1 MHRRKLLQG
10 AVAAPLVSMLT
21 SSQSRAQAQVQAWPS
36 RNVTMI
42 VPFPPGGQ
50 ADLAARPVAAALEK
64 ILGRAV
70 VIENRQGAG
79 GAVGNAAAARA
90 EPDGHTLLMTLSS
103 VVILPEAD
111 RLFERRPSYELD
123 QLVPIVRV
131 LADPAVLPVLN
142 TSPYRTLQDLI
153 ADAKK
158 RPGQITFSSSG
169 NYGAAHVPFE
179 MFQQSAGIKLQHVP
193 YRGGGP
199 ALAAFLGGQV
209 DITGQAP
216 GPVKPYVDE
225 GRVRLLAS
233 WGGKRTPELA
243 DVPTFIELGFPGV
256 EYYIWAGLFVPKGTP
271 APIIARLRDVM
282 RDVMQNPQ
290 VTSVFEKAG
299 SPPAYLDQPD
309 FVRFIE
315 ADAARLIP
323 AVKKIGRLE

>member
-1 MHRRKLLQG
+1 MHRRKFLQG
-10 AVAAPLVSMLT
+10 AVAAPLVAMLT
-21 SSQSRAQAQVQAWPS
+21 SSRSRAQAQVQGWPS

-271 APIIARLRDVM
+271 APVIARLRDVM

>member
-1 MHRRKLLQG
+1 
-10 AVAAPLVSMLT
+10 
-21 SSQSRAQAQVQAWPS
+21 
-36 RNVTMI
+36 
-42 VPFPPGGQ
+42 
-50 ADLAARPVAAALEK
+50 
-64 ILGRAV
+64 
-70 VIENRQGAG
+70 
-79 GAVGNAAAARA
+79 
-90 EPDGHTLLMTLSS
+90 
-103 VVILPEAD
+103 
-111 RLFERRPSYELD
+111 LFDRRPSYELD

-131 LADPAVLPVLN
+131 LADPGVLPVLT
-142 TSPYRTLQDLI
+142 TSPYKMLQDLI

-199 ALAAFLGGQV
+199 ALAAFIGGQV
-209 DITGQAP
+209 DITAQAP

-233 WGGKRTPELA
+233 WGGKRTAELA
-243 DVPTFIELGFPGV
+243 DVPTFIELGFPRGRILHLGRPVRPQGHISADHCAAARCHAGRHAKSAGDIGV
-256 EYYIWAGLFVPKGTP
+256 RE
-271 APIIARLRDVM
+271 
-282 RDVMQNPQ
+282 
-290 VTSVFEKAG
+290 AG

>member
-1 MHRRKLLQG
+1 MHRRKFLQA
-10 AVAAPLVSMLT
+10 AVAAPFVSMLA
-21 SSQSRAQAQVQAWPS
+21 SSPSQAQAWPS

-42 VPFPPGGQ
+42 IPFPPGGQ

-64 ILGRAV
+64 VLGRAV
-70 VIENRQGAG
+70 VVENRQGAG
-79 GAVGNAAAARA
+79 GAIGNAAAARA

-111 RLFERRPSYELD
+111 RLFDRRPSYELD

-131 LADPAVLPVLN
+131 LADPGVLPVLN
-142 TSPYRTLQDLI
+142 TSPYKTLQDLI
-153 ADAKK
+153 VDAKK
-158 RPGQITFSSSG
+158 RPGEITFSSSG
-169 NYGAAHVPFE
+169 NYGAAHVPYE

-209 DITGQAP
+209 DITAQAP

-233 WGGKRTPELA
+233 WGGKRTAELA

-256 EYYIWAGLFVPKGTP
+256 EYYIWAGLFVPKGTS
-271 APIIARLRDVM
+271 APIIARLRDAM
-282 RDVMQNPQ
+282 RDIMRDPQ

>member
-1 MHRRKLLQG
+1 MDRRKFVRG
-10 AVAAPLVSMLT
+10 AVAAPFVSLIAAQ
-21 SSQSRAQAQVQAWPS
+21 SSKAQAWPS
-36 RNVTMI
+36 RNISMI

-50 ADLAARPVAAALEK
+50 ADLAARPVALALER

-70 VIENRQGAG
+70 VVDNRQGAG

-90 EPDGHTLLMTLSS
+90 EPDGHTLLMALSS

-111 RLFERRPSYELD
+111 RLFERKPSYELD
-123 QLVPIVRV
+123 QLVPIARV
-131 LADPAVLPVLN
+131 LADPAVLPVMN
-142 TSPYRTLQDLI
+142 ASPYRTLQDLI
-153 ADAKK
+153 NDAKK

-169 NYGAAHVPFE
+169 NYGAGHIPYE
-179 MFQQSAGIKLQHVP
+179 MFQPAAGIKLQHVP

-199 ALAAFLGGQV
+199 ALAAFIAGQV
-209 DITGQAP
+209 DITAQAP

-256 EYYIWAGLFVPKGTP
+256 EYYIWAGLFVPRGTP
-271 APIIARLRDVM
+271 APIIARLRAAM
-282 RDVMQNPQ
+282 GEVMQNPQ
-290 VTSVFEKAG
+290 VTSVFVKAG

-309 FVRFIE
+309 FARFVE
-315 ADAARLIP
+315 TDAARLIP
-323 AVKKIGRLE
+323 AVRKIGRLDTP

>member
-1 MHRRKLLQG
+1 MHRRKFLQG

-21 SSQSRAQAQVQAWPS
+21 SSRAQAQVQAWPS

>member
-1 MHRRKLLQG
+1 MHRRKFLQG
-10 AVAAPLVSMLT
+10 ALAAPLVSALA
-21 SSQSRAQAQVQAWPS
+21 SSASQAQAWPS

-64 ILGRAV
+64 IIGRAV
-70 VIENRQGAG
+70 VVDNRQGAG

-90 EPDGHTLLMTLSS
+90 EPDGHTLLMALSS

-111 RLFERRPSYELD
+111 RLFERKPSYELD
-123 QLVPIVRV
+123 QLVPVARV
-131 LADPAVLPVLN
+131 LADPAVLPVMN
-142 TSPYRTLQDLI
+142 TSPYKTLADLI
-153 ADAKK
+153 VDARK

-169 NYGAAHVPFE
+169 NYGAAHVPYE
-179 MFQQSAGIKLQHVP
+179 MFQQSAGIKLLHVP

-209 DITGQAP
+209 DITAQAP

-243 DVPTFIELGFPGV
+243 NVPTMIELGFPGV

-271 APIIARLRDVM
+271 EPIIARLRDAM
-282 RDVMQNPQ
+282 RDIMQNPQ

-299 SPPAYLDQPD
+299 SPPAHLDQPD
-309 FVRFIE
+309 FLRFVE

-323 AVKKIGRLE
+323 VVKKIGRLDTP